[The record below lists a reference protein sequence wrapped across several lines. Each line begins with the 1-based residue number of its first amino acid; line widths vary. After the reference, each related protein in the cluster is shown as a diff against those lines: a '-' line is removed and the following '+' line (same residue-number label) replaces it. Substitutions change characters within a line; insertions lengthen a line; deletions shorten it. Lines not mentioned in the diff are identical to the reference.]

1 MLETLALMGHGFVNA
16 MSLSN
21 LLFMAGGTAIGIIIG
36 CLPGLSAAMG
46 VALLLPMTFTMAPET
61 GLIVLGAIYCG
72 AIFGGSISAILIHT
86 PGTPASAA
94 TAIEGYQLTLQG
106 KAGKALAVACF
117 SSFCGGLLS
126 CISLYFFAPLLAQ
139 LAMKF
144 GSPEYF
150 WLSIFGLTIIAGVAS
165 KSLLKGLISGALGL
179 LLSTIGMDPIE
190 GAQRFMFGQASLYEG
205 INTTCA
211 LIGLFSMSQVLILAE
226 KKIKQRAKAAKFSDK
241 ITLSGKEI
249 KRITPTILRSWVI
262 GNLIG
267 ILPGAGASIA
277 CFLGYNTSR
286 QFSHHKEEFG
296 KGSIEGVAGSE
307 AANNAVTGGSLIPML
322 TLGIPGESVTAI
334 EGYQLT
340 LQGKAGKALAVACFS
355 SFCGGLLSCVSL
367 YFFAP
372 LLAQLA
378 MKFGSPEYFWLSIF
392 GLTIIAGVASKS
404 LLKGLISGALGLLLS
419 TIGMDPME
427 GAQRF
432 MFGQASL
439 YEGINTTCALIGLFS
454 MSQVLILA
462 EKKIKQRAKAAKF
475 SDKITLSGKEIK
487 RITPTIL
494 RSWIIGNLIGI
505 LPGAGASI
513 ACFLGYNTSRQFSH
527 HKEEFGK
534 GSIEGV
540 AGSEAANN
548 AVTGGSLIPML
559 TLGIPGES
567 VTAVLM
573 GGLIIQGLQP
583 GPELFTR
590 YAPMTYTF
598 FAGFVL
604 VQFFML
610 GIGLL
615 GCRGFAQISRL
626 SDAILIPSVAVLCVV
641 GSFAIHKNFFDVV
654 IMMIFGVL
662 GYLVRKFDLNPAAI
676 VLALILGPIGEN
688 GLRRSLRLSGGSPAI
703 LFSTPLCWVLIALC
717 VFGVC
722 SPIFMN
728 RMEKKAVEDAGGDIP
743 NEIGDDP
750 VRTSD

>member
-1 MLETLALMGHGFVNA
+1 MLETLSLMGMGFIHA
-16 MSLSN
+16 MNPLT
-21 LLFMAGGTAIGIIIG
+21 LVLMIGATALGITIG

-46 VALLLPMTFTMAPET
+46 VALLLPVTFGMDQAT
-61 GLIVLGAIYCG
+61 GLIVLGGIYCG

-307 AANNAVTGGSLIPML
+307 AANNAVTGGALIPML
-322 TLGIPGESVTAI
+322 TLGIPGSGVTAI
-334 EGYQLT
+334 ML
-340 LQGKAGKALAVACFS
+340 
-355 SFCGGLLSCVSL
+355 GGLMIKGLNPGYKLFTDSGSITYCMIL
-367 YFFAP
+367 GF
-372 LLAQLA
+372 LLANILMGVIGMLIAKQVVKISVVPMTILCPVILA
-378 MKFGSPEYFWLSIF
+378 LSLIGAYAIRLNVFDVYVMLAFGLIGYFMRKFGFATAPI
-392 GLTIIAGVASKS
+392 V
-404 LLKGLISGALGLLLS
+404 LGMIL
-419 TIGMDPME
+419 GPM
-427 GAQRF
+427 
-432 MFGQASL
+432 
-439 YEGINTTCALIGLFS
+439 
-454 MSQVLILA
+454 A
-462 EKKIKQRAKAAKF
+462 EKN
-475 SDKITLSGKEIK
+475 
-487 RITPTIL
+487 
-494 RSWIIGNLIGI
+494 W
-505 LPGAGASI
+505 
-513 ACFLGYNTSRQFSH
+513 RQ
-527 HKEEFGK
+527 
-534 GSIEGV
+534 
-540 AGSEAANN
+540 
-548 AVTGGSLIPML
+548 
-559 TLGIPGES
+559 
-567 VTAVLM
+567 
-573 GGLIIQGLQP
+573 
-583 GPELFTR
+583 
-590 YAPMTYTF
+590 
-598 FAGFVL
+598 
-604 VQFFML
+604 
-610 GIGLL
+610 
-615 GCRGFAQISRL
+615 
-626 SDAILIPSVAVLCVV
+626 
-641 GSFAIHKNFFDVV
+641 
-654 IMMIFGVL
+654 
-662 GYLVRKFDLNPAAI
+662 AI
-676 VLALILGPIGEN
+676 VLFRGDALGYFFSRPISIV
-688 GLRRSLRLSGGSPAI
+688 LAI
-703 LFSTPLCWVLIALC
+703 LTIGALFFPLIVKI
-717 VFGVC
+717 
-722 SPIFMN
+722 IN
-728 RMEKKAVEDAGGDIP
+728 KKAAPAVDTLEDTASED
-743 NEIGDDP
+743 
-750 VRTSD
+750 

>member
-1 MLETLALMGHGFVNA
+1 MLETLSLMGDGFVHA
-16 MSLSN
+16 LSLMN

-46 VALLLPMTFTMAPET
+46 VALLLPMTFTMPPET
-61 GLIVLGAIYCG
+61 GLIVLGGIYCG

-94 TAIEGYQLTLQG
+94 TAIDGYQLTLQG
-106 KAGKALAVACF
+106 KAGKALAVSCF

-150 WLSIFGLTIIAGVAS
+150 WLSIFGLTIIAGVSS
-165 KSLLKGLISGALGL
+165 KSMVKGLISGALGL
-179 LLSTIGMDPIE
+179 LISTIGMDPIE
-190 GAQRFMFGQASLYEG
+190 GAKRFMFGQASLYEG

-226 KKIKQRAKAAKFSDK
+226 KKIKERAKAAKFTDK
-241 ITLSGKEI
+241 ITLSG
-249 KRITPTILRSWVI
+249 
-262 GNLIG
+262 
-267 ILPGAGASIA
+267 
-277 CFLGYNTSR
+277 
-286 QFSHHKEEFG
+286 
-296 KGSIEGVAGSE
+296 
-307 AANNAVTGGSLIPML
+307 
-322 TLGIPGESVTAI
+322 
-334 EGYQLT
+334 
-340 LQGKAGKALAVACFS
+340 
-355 SFCGGLLSCVSL
+355 
-367 YFFAP
+367 
-372 LLAQLA
+372 
-378 MKFGSPEYFWLSIF
+378 
-392 GLTIIAGVASKS
+392 
-404 LLKGLISGALGLLLS
+404 
-419 TIGMDPME
+419 
-427 GAQRF
+427 
-432 MFGQASL
+432 
-439 YEGINTTCALIGLFS
+439 
-454 MSQVLILA
+454 A
-462 EKKIKQRAKAAKF
+462 EV
-475 SDKITLSGKEIK
+475 K

-494 RSWIIGNLIGI
+494 RSWIIGNIIGI

-513 ACFLGYNTSRQFSH
+513 ACFMGYNASKQFSK
-527 HKEEFGK
+527 HKEEFGH

-590 YAPMTYTF
+590 HAAMTYTF

-615 GCRGFAQISRL
+615 GCRGFAHISRL
-626 SDAILIPSVAVLCVV
+626 SDSILIPCVAVLCVV
-641 GSFAIHKNFFDVV
+641 GAFAIHKNFVDVV

-662 GYLVRKFDLNPAAI
+662 GYLVRKLDLNPAAI
-676 VLALILGPIGEN
+676 VLALILGPIGET
-688 GLRRSLRLSGGSPAI
+688 GLRRSLLLSGGNPAI
-703 LFSTPLCWVLIALC
+703 LFSTPVCWVLVGLSALSIC
-717 VFGVC
+717 APLIMDRK
-722 SPIFMN
+722 S
-728 RMEKKAVEDAGGDIP
+728 KKAAANGGDSPSGEIDDPAGG
-743 NEIGDDP
+743 
-750 VRTSD
+750 SD